1 MKRKNV
7 ANWNGHRGNDK
18 VTPPRPVPDPRPTPS
33 RPTDRPRDTH
43 RDPQQIGDTT
53 SPQGNSIYGE
63 HDKDKIYLLIFRYWL
78 YHNSLHNII
87 LFATQNKRRFKL
99 KRPSVGR
106 KYQRTVPTLMCSW
119 HFTSDF
125 CWHIKHVT
133 YLECFQHRYLPD
145 FEIMLNLMIM
155 TWWRVRKR

>member
-18 VTPPRPVPDPRPTPS
+18 VTPSGPRSQTHPIPSHRPIQRPTPG
-33 RPTDRPRDTH
+33 PTDRR
-43 RDPQQIGDTT
+43 DTT

-63 HDKDKIYLLIFRYWL
+63 LDKDKIYLLIFRYWL

-87 LFATQNKRRFKL
+87 LFATQNKRRSKL
-99 KRPSVGR
+99 KRSSVGR